1 MRGSKSYI
9 KEEHYIT
16 KNMFHSFLAV
26 EPPKK
31 KKNFGFKFKKL
42 QYSIDKLQNA
52 VDDLNKLSG
61 SVGDN
66 NVNNGE
72 SKTEDPSF
80 NTGTM
85 NLNSLI
91 EPSLH
96 YIRESEKQTYQ
107 RIKLIRGYF
116 EDDLLAIDR
125 AKIPTRKIKKII
137 ILARNKEKENIFAL
151 NMQLHT
157 QVLKLHEQYKFRL
170 SQDNN
175 PPFIKTFKDMKKID
189 QYLSFNLDNIH
200 SLYVNYNKNY
210 KQDKQSKLKKKTKIE
225 KKLETDI
232 SSRIDLIIKNSDTST
247 IKPQEYPDLF
257 VPPPKERQEST
268 YTYTNF
274 DWVSDLPTQARS
286 DLKKWMEDVRTEK
299 GGNLNYQRV
308 ASSKTLKDKLRPI
321 LKRYRFPQWTIFHE
335 IPENIIR
342 ECIQWFQSEGE
353 FDDTI

>member
-1 MRGSKSYI
+1 
-9 KEEHYIT
+9 
-16 KNMFHSFLAV
+16 MFHSFLAV
-26 EPPKK
+26 EPQK

-52 VDDLNKLSG
+52 VDDFNKMSG

-80 NTGTM
+80 NTGTI

-107 RIKLIRGYF
+107 RINLIRGYF

-125 AKIPTRKIKKII
+125 APKPTSKIKKII
-137 ILARNKEKENIFAL
+137 ILARNKGKKNIFAL
-151 NMQLHT
+151 NMELHA
-157 QVLKLHEQYKFRL
+157 QVLKLHKQYKSRL

-175 PPFIKTFKDMKKID
+175 PPFVKTFKDMKKID
-189 QYLSFNLDNIH
+189 KYLSFNLDNIN
-200 SLYVNYNKNY
+200 SLYVNYKKNY
-210 KQDKQSKLKKKTKIE
+210 KQDNQSKVKKKSKNE
-225 KKLETDI
+225 KKLEEDI
-232 SSRIDLIIKNSDTST
+232 DSAVDLIIKNSDTAT
-247 IKPQEYPDLF
+247 VKPLEYPNLT
-257 VPPPKERQEST
+257 VAPPKERQEST
-268 YTYTNF
+268 YTDTNY
-274 DWVSDLPTQARS
+274 DWVSNLPTQARS

-299 GGNLNYQRV
+299 GGDLNYQRV
-308 ASSKTLKDKLRPI
+308 ARSKTLKDKLRPI
-321 LKRYRFPQWTIFHE
+321 LKRYRLPQWTFFHE

-353 FDDTI
+353 FDDNI

>member
-1 MRGSKSYI
+1 
-9 KEEHYIT
+9 
-16 KNMFHSFLAV
+16 MFHSFLAV
-26 EPPKK
+26 EPAKK
-31 KKNFGFKFKKL
+31 KSFEFKFTKL
-42 QYSIDKLQNA
+42 QRS
-52 VDDLNKLSG
+52 VDNLNKLSG

-107 RIKLIRGYF
+107 RINLIRGYF

-175 PPFIKTFKDMKKID
+175 PPFVKTFKDMKKID

-200 SLYVNYNKNY
+200 SLYVNYKKNY

-247 IKPQEYPDLF
+247 IKPQEYPNLNFF

-286 DLKKWMEDVRTEK
+286 DLKKWMEDVRTET
-299 GGNLNYQRV
+299 GGKLNYQLV
-308 ASSKTLKDKLRPI
+308 ARSKTLTDKLRPI

-335 IPENIIR
+335 ITEDIIR

-353 FDDTI
+353 FDVSI